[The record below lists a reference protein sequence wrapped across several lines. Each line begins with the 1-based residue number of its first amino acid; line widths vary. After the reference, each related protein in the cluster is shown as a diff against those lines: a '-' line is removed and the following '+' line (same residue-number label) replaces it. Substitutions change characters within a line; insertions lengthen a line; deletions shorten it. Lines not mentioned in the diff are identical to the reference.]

1 MSLTDVTVRTTKS
14 LEKAY
19 KLSDEKGLFLFVTP
33 NGGKYWRLK
42 YRYQGN
48 PPIFN

>member
-1 MSLTDVTVRTTKS
+1 MSLTDVKVRTAKS

-19 KLSDEKGLFLFVTP
+19 KLSDEKGLFLFITP

-42 YRYQGN
+42 YRYR
-48 PPIFN
+48 